1 MKKISIFS
9 IMAVAGMMLTA
20 CGSKT
25 QPASTT
31 ADTVATSEAPSQEE
45 EHVPEANHIAV
56 LKAENILLPSELKG
70 SVEVVPE
77 DDGTIPVDM
86 DDHHFPKV
94 SITFKLLKKV
104 PTESMVSEYGQMWLV
119 GKAQDEKGR
128 NIDDLN
134 PKDISSREW
143 RTEDSD
149 GEQFKNFLEGEV
161 GETITLDF
169 TGERNMDV
177 FETDEEKMKAGI
189 EKTTKAAEKF
199 AQFKL
204 SISN

>member
-1 MKKISIFS
+1 
-9 IMAVAGMMLTA
+9 
-20 CGSKT
+20 
-25 QPASTT
+25 
-31 ADTVATSEAPSQEE
+31 
-45 EHVPEANHIAV
+45 
-56 LKAENILLPSELKG
+56 
-70 SVEVVPE
+70 
-77 DDGTIPVDM
+77 
-86 DDHHFPKV
+86 
-94 SITFKLLKKV
+94 
-104 PTESMVSEYGQMWLV
+104 MVSEYGQMWLV

-161 GETITLDF
+161 CETITLDF
-169 TGERNMDV
+169 AGERNMDV

-199 AQFKL
+199 AKFKL